1 MRCVFVCNGEFSPN
15 DFCVSE
21 QDFVIAVDGGYAY
34 IKDLR
39 RVDLAVGDFDSLG
52 YIPEGIATLRH
63 DPIKDYTDTYLA
75 FEEAF
80 NRGYD
85 EFIVYGALGG
95 RLDHTFAN
103 LQCAYSFAKKGV
115 QVKLIGKDCV
125 AEVITGKKIIGGSKG
140 QTFSLFSFDEVRGV
154 YIKNGKYPLVEA
166 MLENTFPLGVSNELL
181 DNDCEIEVKDGYALL
196 IVNKPEREK

>member
-1 MRCVFVCNGEFSPN
+1 MRCVLVCNGEFSS
-15 DFCVSE
+15 DEFCANK

-34 IKDLR
+34 IKDLC

-80 NRGYD
+80 KRGYD

-95 RLDHTFAN
+95 RLDHTLAN
-103 LQCAYSFAKKGV
+103 LQCAYAFAQKGV
-115 QVKLIGKDCV
+115 QVKLIGKDCT
-125 AEVITGKKIIGGSKG
+125 AEVIMDKKILNGNKG
-140 QTFSLFSFDEVRGV
+140 QTFSLFAFDVAKGI
-154 YIKNGKYPLVEA
+154 YIKNGKYPLENA
-166 MLENTFPLGVSNELL
+166 TLTNTFPLGVSNELL
-181 DNDCEIEVKDGYALL
+181 DKDCEIKVGDGAVLL
-196 IVNKPEREK
+196 IVNNIKNL